1 MEENYSWIYL
11 LIFLII
17 PLARILPRVLKR
29 AGLKQ
34 NISTR
39 PESPRRNFFQE
50 SSPDNFQ
57 ESSPDNF
64 QESSPDNFR
73 ESSPDNFR
81 ESSPDNFRES
91 PRKEEF
97 STKNWSKEKIV
108 LGLLMTN
115 ISKFEEL
122 QKRANLS
129 TNNLDTILQDLEKKR
144 FMMPVEKSGPFGKS
158 IQLKITEKGAA
169 EFRRL

>member
-34 NISTR
+34 NISAR

-64 QESSPDNFR
+64 QESSPDNFQ
-73 ESSPDNFR
+73 ESSPDNFQ
-81 ESSPDNFRES
+81 ES

-122 QKRANLS
+122 QKKGNIS
-129 TNNLDTILQDLEKKR
+129 TNNLDTILQDLEKKGLMR
-144 FMMPVEKSGPFGKS
+144 PVEKTGPFGKS

-169 EFRRL
+169 EFRRM

>member
-29 AGLKQ
+29 AGIKQ

-39 PESPRRNFFQE
+39 SESPRENFFQE
-50 SSPDNFQ
+50 SSPDRFQ

-64 QESSPDNFR
+64 E
-73 ESSPDNFR
+73 
-81 ESSPDNFRES
+81 ES
-91 PRKEEF
+91 PRREEF

-122 QKRANLS
+122 QQRANLS
-129 TNNLDTILQDLEKKR
+129 TNNLDTILQDKKKKR

-169 EFRRL
+169 EFRRM

>member
-39 PESPRRNFFQE
+39 PESPRENFFQE
-50 SSPDNFQ
+50 SSPDRFQ
-57 ESSPDNF
+57 ESSPDRF
-64 QESSPDNFR
+64 QESTPDNF
-73 ESSPDNFR
+73 E
-81 ESSPDNFRES
+81 ES
-91 PRKEEF
+91 PRREEF

-144 FMMPVEKSGPFGKS
+144 LMMPVEKSGPFGKS

-169 EFRRL
+169 EFRRM

>member
-11 LIFLII
+11 LIFMII
-17 PLARILPRVLKR
+17 PLARILPRLLRRV
-29 AGLKQ
+29 GLKQ
-34 NISTR
+34 DISAR
-39 PESPRRNFFQE
+39 PETPRGNFFQE
-50 SSPDNFQ
+50 SPSA
-57 ESSPDNF
+57 
-64 QESSPDNFR
+64 DNFR
-73 ESSPDNFR
+73 ESSSSDNFQ
-81 ESSPDNFRES
+81 ES
-91 PRKEEF
+91 PRREEF

-122 QKRANLS
+122 QKKGNIS
-129 TNNLDTILQDLEKKR
+129 TNNLDTILQDLEKKGLMR
-144 FMMPVEKSGPFGKS
+144 PVEKSGPFGKS

>member
-17 PLARILPRVLKR
+17 PLARILPRVLR
-29 AGLKQ
+29 RIGLKG
-34 NISTR
+34 NTPAR
-39 PESPRRNFFQE
+39 PENPGRNFFQE
-50 SSPDNFQ
+50 SSPDRFQESSPDRFQESSPDRFQ

-64 QESSPDNFR
+64 E
-73 ESSPDNFR
+73 
-81 ESSPDNFRES
+81 ES

-144 FMMPVEKSGPFGKS
+144 LMMPVEKSGPFGKS
-158 IQLKITEKGAA
+158 IQLKITQKGAA
-169 EFRRL
+169 EFRRI

>member
-17 PLARILPRVLKR
+17 PLARILPRILKR

-39 PESPRRNFFQE
+39 PESPRENFFQE

-57 ESSPDNF
+57 ESSSDNF
-64 QESSPDNFR
+64 E
-73 ESSPDNFR
+73 
-81 ESSPDNFRES
+81 ES
-91 PRKEEF
+91 PRREEF

-144 FMMPVEKSGPFGKS
+144 LMMPVEKSGPFGKS

-169 EFRRL
+169 EFRRM

>member
-39 PESPRRNFFQE
+39 PESPRENFFQE
-50 SSPDNFQ
+50 SSPDRFQESSPDRFQ

-64 QESSPDNFR
+64 EEST
-73 ESSPDNFR
+73 
-81 ESSPDNFRES
+81 
-91 PRKEEF
+91 RKEEF

-115 ISKFEEL
+115 ISKFEEI

-144 FMMPVEKSGPFGKS
+144 LMMPVEKSGPFGKS

-169 EFRRL
+169 EFRRI

>member
-17 PLARILPRVLKR
+17 PLARILPRILKR

-39 PESPRRNFFQE
+39 PESPRENFFQE
-50 SSPDNFQ
+50 SSPDRFQ
-57 ESSPDNF
+57 ESSSNNF
-64 QESSPDNFR
+64 E
-73 ESSPDNFR
+73 
-81 ESSPDNFRES
+81 ES

-115 ISKFEEL
+115 ISKFEDL

-129 TNNLDTILQDLEKKR
+129 TNNLDAILQDLEKKR
-144 FMMPVEKSGPFGKS
+144 LMMPVEKSGPFGKS

-169 EFRRL
+169 EFRRI

>member
-29 AGLKQ
+29 VGLKQ
-34 NISTR
+34 NTSTR

-64 QESSPDNFR
+64 QESSPDNFQ
-73 ESSPDNFR
+73 ESSPDNFH
-81 ESSPDNFRES
+81 ES

>member
-34 NISTR
+34 NISAR

-64 QESSPDNFR
+64 QESSPDNFQ
-73 ESSPDNFR
+73 
-81 ESSPDNFRES
+81 ES

-115 ISKFEEL
+115 ISKFGEL

>member
-17 PLARILPRVLKR
+17 PLARILPRILKR

-39 PESPRRNFFQE
+39 PENPRENFFQE
-50 SSPDNFQ
+50 SSPDRFQESSPDRFQ

-64 QESSPDNFR
+64 E
-73 ESSPDNFR
+73 
-81 ESSPDNFRES
+81 ES
-91 PRKEEF
+91 PRREEF

-108 LGLLMTN
+108 LGLLLTD

-144 FMMPVEKSGPFGKS
+144 LMMPVEKSGPFGKS

-169 EFRRL
+169 EFRRM

>member
-34 NISTR
+34 NTSTR

-57 ESSPDNF
+57 
-64 QESSPDNFR
+64 
-73 ESSPDNFR
+73 

>member
-17 PLARILPRVLKR
+17 PLARILPRILKR

-39 PESPRRNFFQE
+39 PESPRKNFFQE
-50 SSPDNFQ
+50 SSPDRFQESSPDRFQ

-64 QESSPDNFR
+64 E
-73 ESSPDNFR
+73 
-81 ESSPDNFRES
+81 ES
-91 PRKEEF
+91 PSKEEF

-115 ISKFEEL
+115 ISKFEEI

-144 FMMPVEKSGPFGKS
+144 LMMPVEKSSPFGKS

-169 EFRRL
+169 EFRRM

>member
-34 NISTR
+34 NISAR

-64 QESSPDNFR
+64 QESSPDNFQ
-73 ESSPDNFR
+73 